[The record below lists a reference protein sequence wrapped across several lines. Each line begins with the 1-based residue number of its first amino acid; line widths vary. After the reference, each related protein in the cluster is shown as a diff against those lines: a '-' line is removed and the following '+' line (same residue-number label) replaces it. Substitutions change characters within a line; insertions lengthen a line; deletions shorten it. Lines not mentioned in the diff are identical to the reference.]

1 MAKYQ
6 KQPMGETK
14 EDKTFDKYQVL
25 LQTEPIVLQA
35 GAEAKLV
42 YLFGDAQNGGTS
54 LTGLQPYLGAMGHAV
69 ILSENLDFIHA
80 HAMDDKTLASRGVV
94 QFKATFPKE
103 GKYKV
108 FGQFQREGKV
118 FTTDFVTPVYK
129 NLSPADQRI
138 NSGDDVHSGH

>member
-1 MAKYQ
+1 
-6 KQPMGETK
+6 
-14 EDKTFDKYQVL
+14 
-25 LQTEPIVLQA
+25 
-35 GAEAKLV
+35 
-42 YLFGDAQNGGTS
+42 
-54 LTGLQPYLGAMGHAV
+54 MGHAV

-94 QFKATFPKE
+94 QFMTTLPKE

-118 FTTDFVTPVYK
+118 FTTDFVIPVYK